1 MENIRLIRSTEL
13 DANEL
18 GCPAVEVIQRLYVVT
33 NPAWNKRLKDK
44 SSHVGFA
51 RHCETLVPGFV
62 QGVKFSPRADAFIF
76 EALDF

>member
-1 MENIRLIRSTEL
+1 MENIRLIRS
-13 DANEL
+13 NEL
-18 GCPAVEVIQRLYVVT
+18 NPDDPQFFGASHDLYVVT